1 MRAGGA
7 DFVAAAVTRARDAA
21 GAAVTKTIDLAPG
34 GVGVR
39 IHLIGERLI
48 DELGPALLAAE
59 CPGDPLVELWSFDHA
74 GSGLTPPPAPWS
86 REDFRLREEIAGWT
100 DAPLLASFDTAHA
113 TISVADTDAGSGVHW
128 ARDAAA
134 MAPWEGGAPLRY
146 LLRWLLA
153 RHGLHLVHGAVVGDE
168 HGAVLL
174 VGRGGAGK
182 STAALACADAGMGLV
197 ADDYFLLGTAP
208 EPVAHPLFAIAKA
221 DDAAV
226 AMLGPI
232 AARAPWAPRD
242 WRGKY
247 RLPVGDLIAG
257 PMVIRA
263 IVCPHRAGRTGEPVA
278 GGARAAAKEIVTS
291 SLSQLPGASA
301 TTLAALRPLF
311 DRLPCYELDTG
322 PDLERIPAVLT
333 ALLAELAGRRS

>member
-1 MRAGGA
+1 MTAGGT
-7 DFVAAAVTRARDAA
+7 DFVAAAVDRARDAA
-21 GAAVTKTIDLAPG
+21 RAAVTQTIDLAPG

-39 IHLIGERLI
+39 VHLIGERVI
-48 DELGPALLAAE
+48 DELGPALLVTDH
-59 CPGDPLVELWSFDHA
+59 PIDPVVELWSFDHG

-86 REDFRLREEIAGWT
+86 RADFRLREEIAGWT
-100 DAPLLASFDTAHA
+100 EPPLLASFDTAHA
-113 TISVADTDAGSGVHW
+113 TMSVANAEAGLGVQW

-153 RHGLHLVHGAVVGDE
+153 PHGLHLVHGAVIGDE
-168 HGAVLL
+168 HGGVLL

-182 STAALACADAGMGLV
+182 STAALACADAGMSLV
-197 ADDYFLLGTAP
+197 ADDYFLLGTGP
-208 EPVAHPLFAIAKA
+208 EPVAHPLFSIAKA

-226 AMLGPI
+226 ALLGPV

-247 RLPVGDLIAG
+247 RLPVGDLITG
-257 PMVIRA
+257 SMTIRA
-263 IVCPHRAGRTGEPVA
+263 IVCPRRADRTGVPVA
-278 GGARAAAKEIVTS
+278 GGARAAAKEVVTS

-311 DRLPCYELDTG
+311 DRLPCYELAVG
-322 PDLERIPAVLT
+322 PDVERIPVVLT
-333 ALLAELAGRRS
+333 ALLGELAAERL

>member
-1 MRAGGA
+1 MRGAGAG
-7 DFVAAAVTRARDAA
+7 FVAAAVDRARDAA
-21 GAAVTKTIDLAPG
+21 RSAPTQTINLAPG

-39 IHLIGERLI
+39 IHLTGERVI
-48 DELGPALLAAE
+48 AELGPALLVAE
-59 CPGDPLVELWSFDHA
+59 QPGDPLVELWSFDHA

-86 REDFRLREEIAGWT
+86 RADFRLREEIAGWT
-100 DAPLLASFDTAHA
+100 EPPLLASFDTAHA
-113 TISVADTDAGSGVHW
+113 TISVADTDAGTGIQW

-153 RHGLHLVHGAVVGDE
+153 PHGLHLVHGAVVGDE
-168 HGAVLL
+168 HGGVLL

-197 ADDYFLLGTAP
+197 ADDYFLLGAGS
-208 EPVAHPLFAIAKA
+208 ELVAHPLFAVAKA
-221 DDAAV
+221 DDAAIEL
-226 AMLGPI
+226 LGPI

-247 RLPVGDLIAG
+247 RLPVGDLITG
-257 PMVIRA
+257 SMVIRA
-263 IVCPHRAGRTGEPVA
+263 IVCPRRAGRTGTPVV
-278 GGARAAAKEIVTS
+278 GGARSAAREVVTS

-311 DRLPCYELDTG
+311 DRLPCFELETG
-322 PDLERIPAVLT
+322 PDVERIPLVLT
-333 ALLAELAGRRS
+333 ALLSELAAERS